1 MKPACEHRALQTCGI
16 DRNDFRYPESRRTPP
31 ASKEVDETARQA
43 LLARIR
49 TVTQGAGA
57 AGLGIGD
64 RTELKEFHP
73 QENDIESHGA
83 THAILTRLPGDDALK
98 GLFQSR
104 QHLEPHGLG
113 SYRLFSYPSDE
124 FDSGLHALTAEAR

>member
-1 MKPACEHRALQTCGI
+1 MISGTQNLDALLQHLRRWTKQPAKR
-16 DRNDFRYPESRRTPP
+16 
-31 ASKEVDETARQA
+31 